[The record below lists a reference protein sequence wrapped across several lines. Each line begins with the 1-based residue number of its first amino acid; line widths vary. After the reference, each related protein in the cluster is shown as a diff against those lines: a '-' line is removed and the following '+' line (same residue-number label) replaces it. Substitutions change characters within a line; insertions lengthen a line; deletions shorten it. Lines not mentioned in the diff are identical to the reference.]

1 MSAATTVQSVL
12 GAINLQEASRA
23 AVLLIVGLVFSRLY
37 VRLVR
42 RGTLSHLPRFLQR
55 LGGWLILTV
64 FIASALHQ
72 LGFKLSVVLGAAGI
86 FSVAVG
92 FAAQTSAANII
103 SGLFV
108 IGERSFIVG
117 DIIQAGNHTGEV
129 LSVDMLSVKL
139 RTFDNRFVRIPNETI
154 IKTDVVNLSRFP
166 IRRADIK
173 VSISYNS
180 NIAKAREILLRVAE
194 NNPFCLE
201 EPRPLVNLQGFG
213 ESSVDIQFSI
223 WSARENFA
231 DIRDTLHEEI
241 KVAFDA
247 AGIEFPFPT
256 RTLHIA
262 NADFSM
268 APRSDLASRNVS
280 IARDAG
286 DSKHDA

>member
-1 MSAATTVQSVL
+1 
-12 GAINLQEASRA
+12 
-23 AVLLIVGLVFSRLY
+23 
-37 VRLVR
+37 
-42 RGTLSHLPRFLQR
+42 LQR

-268 APRSDLASRNVS
+268 APRSNLASRDVS